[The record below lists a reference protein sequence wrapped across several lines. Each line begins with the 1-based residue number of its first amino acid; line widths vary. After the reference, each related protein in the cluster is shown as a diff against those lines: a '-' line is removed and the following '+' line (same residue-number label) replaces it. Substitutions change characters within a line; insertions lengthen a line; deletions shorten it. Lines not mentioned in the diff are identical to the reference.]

1 MVHGHWWQLQ
11 CNEANYSQIQNRIQI
26 IMHLTCLSVQNER
39 QLCLLSFWPFCLELT
54 ATSHCNCWNY
64 QCLIQRG
71 HISKECQPTCS
82 MYQKVKDIS
91 LHVSSTGNWPGGN
104 AIFCKT
110 HTNRS
115 KCTAGEKHHKKKKK
129 KNTDTLSMFNANISS
144 LISDLNIIAGQTL
157 SMFNANISS
166 LTSVL
171 NSGPHII
178 PV

>member
-26 IMHLTCLSVQNER
+26 IMHFTCLSVQNER

-110 HTNRS
+110 HKQVKMHCRAKTSQLKTTKR
-115 KCTAGEKHHKKKKK
+115 
-129 KNTDTLSMFNANISS
+129 TLTHYPCLMQIYLHSFQI
-144 LISDLNIIAGQTL
+144 LI
-157 SMFNANISS
+157 
-166 LTSVL
+166 
-171 NSGPHII
+171 
-178 PV
+178 